1 MRPWA
6 LVFLLALAGC
16 GHLIPANNQT
26 LDPARLEGGAY
37 RLDPDH
43 TALLWK
49 VNHLGFTKYV
59 GRFDRV
65 EGSLDFDPE
74 APAAARLEV
83 IVATASVGS
92 VDPKLDS
99 DLRGSSWF
107 DAATWPQ
114 IVFRSTAIDV
124 TVALRDEELLVDGP
138 PPGIERP
145 REIRIARDEVV
156 HGVRDVERVELAR
169 VHGHAARLRGRA
181 HRRRERRNRGS
192 EHGASGPEH
201 AAPGP

>member
-1 MRPWA
+1 MRRWA
-6 LVFLLALAGC
+6 LLVLLTLAGC
-16 GHLIPANNQT
+16 GYLIPANNQT

-49 VNHLGFTKYV
+49 VNHLGFTLYV

-74 APAAARLEV
+74 APAASRLQV
-83 IVATASVGS
+83 IVETASIGS

-99 DLRGSSWF
+99 DLRGSGWF
-107 DAATWPQ
+107 DAVTHPQ

-124 TVALRDEELLVDGP
+124 TGKNTGRVTGDLTL
-138 PPGIERP
+138 
-145 REIRIARDEVV
+145 
-156 HGVRDVERVELAR
+156 HGVTRPMTLDVTFNGGATDIITGKYTL
-169 VHGHAARLRGRA
+169 GFAATGTIKRSEFGVDDYVPAIGDEAQLEIYTEFLRR
-181 HRRRERRNRGS
+181 
-192 EHGASGPEH
+192 
-201 AAPGP
+201 